1 MNIDFIQTGGF
12 AGMRISVNI
21 ETQELPLDQSRKLE
35 KLVSEAGFFSLSP
48 NITSPEPLPDRFEYQ
63 ISVSSEGK
71 SHSVTVSESV
81 VPDRLRPLLDFL
93 CKIAIDKK
101 DR

>member
-12 AGMRISVNI
+12 AGVRISVNI
-21 ETQELPLDQSRKLE
+21 ETQKLPLEQSLKLE
-35 KLVSEAGFFSLSP
+35 KLVNQAGFFSLSP
-48 NITSPEPLPDRFEYQ
+48 IIKSPSPLPDRFEYQ
-63 ISVSSEGK
+63 ISISSKGK

-93 CKIAIDKK
+93 YKIAIDKK